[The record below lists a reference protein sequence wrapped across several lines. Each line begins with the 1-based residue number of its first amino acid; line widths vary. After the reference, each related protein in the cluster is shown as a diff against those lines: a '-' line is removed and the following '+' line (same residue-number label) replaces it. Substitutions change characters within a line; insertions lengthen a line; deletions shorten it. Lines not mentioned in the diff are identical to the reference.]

1 MIARLRGTVLDRAA
15 DRVVVDVGG
24 VGYLV
29 LVPTGTALPALGRT
43 VQLHTSLQVREDS
56 MTLYGFVDAA
66 SCAMFELLLVSSGV
80 GPRLALAALATHD
93 ASVLATAISSGDTA
107 LLVGV
112 PGIGRKLAERIVLE
126 LADRVPVVSGR
137 STSPAVEDE
146 RLATVRAA
154 LDGFGFSGTEV
165 SRVVAGLEPDRDED
179 DAALLRRALRA
190 LDGARV
196 AVGPDPGRRGGG
208 ER

>member
-1 MIARLRGTVLDRAA
+1 MIARLRGTVVDRAA

-29 LVPTGTALPALGRT
+29 HVPNGMALPVVGRT
-43 VQLHTSLQVREDS
+43 VELHTSLQVREDS
-56 MTLYGFVDAA
+56 MTLFGFVDAA

-93 ASVLATAISSGDTA
+93 ASVLAAAIAAGDTA

-126 LADRVPVVSGR
+126 LADRVPVVPGR
-137 STSPAVEDE
+137 SVAPVVEDE

-154 LDGFGFSGTEV
+154 LDGFGFSGAEV
-165 SRVVAGLEPDRDED
+165 SRVVAALEPERDED

-190 LDGARV
+190 FDGARV
-196 AVGPDPGRRGGG
+196 AVGPEPSRGGG
-208 ER
+208 RGQ